1 MQDLKD
7 LKFQVEITG
16 KRFVFSSIYIPAAVN
31 TDFIFGNG
39 GMRDSGKG
47 EHRPVRFPIGVA
59 AHQRAVGE
67 V

>member
-16 KRFVFSSIYIPAAVN
+16 KRFVFSCINIPAAVN
-31 TDFIFGNG
+31 AYFIFGNG
-39 GMRDSGKG
+39 GLRDSGKG
-47 EHRPVRFPIGVA
+47 EHRPVRFPIIVA
-59 AHQRAVGE
+59 AHQRAMRE

>member
-7 LKFQVEITG
+7 LKFQVEIPG
-16 KRFVFSSIYIPAAVN
+16 KLFVLSAISITAAVN
-31 TDFIFGNG
+31 AYFIFGNSG
-39 GMRDSGKG
+39 LRDSGKG

-59 AHQRAVGE
+59 VHQRTMRE